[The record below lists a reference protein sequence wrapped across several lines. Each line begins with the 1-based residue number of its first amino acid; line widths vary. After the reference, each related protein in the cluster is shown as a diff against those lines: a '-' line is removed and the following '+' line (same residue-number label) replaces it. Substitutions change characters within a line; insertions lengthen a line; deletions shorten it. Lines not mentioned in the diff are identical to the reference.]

1 VIVDNAAVQPTPL
14 SAVAVVV
21 SFVDHINRRDANG
34 LVRLMSADHRLEIFD
49 EDPVVGREANAAA
62 WRGYFYAF
70 PDYLIH
76 PRLISESD
84 GTVAILGHTTGSHL
98 GLPDDEERELTLIW
112 IGHAADGAVTR
123 WRLLEDNPANRKA
136 HGLDATG

>member
-1 VIVDNAAVQPTPL
+1 MQRTPL
-14 SAVAVVV
+14 SAVAVVI
-21 SFVDHINRRDANG
+21 SFVDHLNRRALHG
-34 LVRLMSADHRLEIFD
+34 LVQLMSADHRLEIFD
-49 EDPVVGREANAAA
+49 EDPLVGREANAAA

-112 IGHAADGAVTR
+112 LGDTGDGAVTR
-123 WRLLEDNPANRKA
+123 WRLIEDNPTNRRA
-136 HGLDATG
+136 HDLDATG